1 MSRVL
6 LVGYGTLLDQGSL
19 GDTIGADRAGTKVA
33 RPVTVRDYRRLFN
46 LRPDHY
52 QASCELGKAGI
63 EAGAMNVEPAE
74 GHHFNALAFEVDA
87 GELERLDHRERYYQ
101 RRVEPL
107 YDFATGE
114 SIGEG
119 SLYTAPRTAQ
129 WIERDPDRLLPRWLD
144 VELGRR
150 GAYRVGRAFGEDF
163 DRTTFLADGIT
174 PLAAAYGDSWE
185 ERTRR
190 LMAELAGR

>member
-6 LVGYGTLLDQGSL
+6 LVGYGTLLDQASL

-33 RPVTVRDYRRLFN
+33 RPIVVHDYRRLFN

-52 QASCELGKAGI
+52 EASCELGKEGI

-87 GELERLDHRERYYQ
+87 EELDRLDHRERYYQ
-101 RRVEPL
+101 RRVEAL
-107 YDFATGE
+107 FDFVTGE

-119 SLYTAPRTAQ
+119 SLYSAPPSAQ
-129 WIERDPDRLLPRWLD
+129 WIEPDPTRLLPRWLD

-150 GAYRVGRAFGEDF
+150 GAYRIGRTFGEDF
-163 DRTTFLADGIT
+163 DRTTFLADGVT
-174 PLAAAYGDSWE
+174 PLATAYGESWE
-185 ERTRR
+185 ERTQR
-190 LMAELAGR
+190 LLAELAAE